1 MNTTQTRLTGRS
13 GASLYL
19 HHREGRVHIITPN
32 TSTFSGDG
40 RRGRASSADGECK
53 RQERR
58 KALSIRV
65 KEGGKEKRVALYIV
79 SGTFLLHGVFT
90 VGVYTI

>member
-1 MNTTQTRLTGRS
+1 MPVFTSMTGRGKS
-13 GASLYL
+13 PHS
-19 HHREGRVHIITPN
+19 HPN